1 MRNMGNEKW
10 ESELKVLSDFFRSDT
25 EKIYLVIGRETA
37 GLYRMASESL
47 AAANRENDNLVFLYE
62 IWEGEHSKHF
72 LYRWLR
78 ETAFGQAFQG
88 SGSWSDMMDA
98 NPESAHQ
105 FRLLVE
111 KDIRPLEIRFLEAV
125 RFVSQILKP
134 EQRLILGIVPRTDLR
149 DKALVDFFRE
159 LLRLIPPRVK
169 LLIFQGE
176 QDVLA
181 QKSDFSPSN
190 RLNLKTPSEAEEAGI
205 RDRIKTCYQAK
216 DIKGTLFRTLGRL
229 AHPAGLDLVSKIT
242 GENADRLLE
251 AATSEELEELLEP
264 LPENRFRLSCPRTC
278 ASATT
283 GEPDLSNVDT
293 LAVEFFEERLSGKA
307 EPYPEAL
314 YHSLAL
320 FRMRDPEI
328 IASKALDTCKV
339 KTDLGWSEIC
349 DEEMDRAI
357 RLLGEGNDALKARLC
372 LKMGEIRE
380 SRNRYPEALEI
391 LETAIK
397 LLTDL
402 NHPSDLQ
409 FAYELKGR
417 AAFSIR
423 DIDSAKSALAESVRL
438 ARELGKENLIADV
451 LSQLAYVHY
460 SVGDLDEAARYYRE
474 SRELYES
481 MSKTHER
488 EGRKGEAA
496 QWANLGHVSYAQGDF
511 SRAEECHRKALE
523 IFGSLGNMEAQAREW
538 GYLGHTFF
546 AAKDFDQA
554 IQAYEQAGKI
564 EEEMGQPLKAAQRH
578 ASVGHTL
585 YAQRKPKRAI
595 RAFQKAL
602 EKYRELHDAE
612 GEAAQ
617 LSNLGLVKGDQ
628 GESDEAVLLFEQSA
642 GIYKEL
648 GDAVNEVNQI
658 IRIGHVRRSQKQYQ
672 EAEKQ
677 YKEGVNRFRSLGYS
691 MGEANTEL
699 QLGQLYTDKKDWG
712 KAIGCFK
719 RARTSYKKMGHVEQE
734 ALSLAMLGNAERN
747 RGQVDEALIS
757 LKNAL
762 NLYKK
767 SENTLGIANVVSQT
781 GLLYYELKK
790 FDEAEKLYREAL
802 EDFEK
807 KEDQEGTANLL
818 SNLGTLYYE
827 TDQTDKALQE
837 YQKALSVLRNMNHP
851 LGIAGV
857 LQNLSYV
864 YEKQKKFGEA
874 SASLKEAREIYEHL
888 QMAEEM
894 EMVEQRMITLE
905 QQAGKALDGLR
916 KEMFPGLH
924 GSDAEAGKSDNKVGR
939 NDPCPCGSGKKY
951 KKCCGGAN

>member
-1 MRNMGNEKW
+1 MGNQNW
-10 ESELKVLSDFFRSDT
+10 ESEQKILSDFFKSDT
-25 EKIYLVIGRETA
+25 EKIYLVLGRETA

-47 AAANRENDNLVFLYE
+47 AVAKRDKNNLVFLYE

-78 ETAFGQAFQG
+78 ETVFGQAFQG
-88 SGSWSDMMDA
+88 FGSWNDVLDA
-98 NPESAHQ
+98 DPKLADR

-111 KDIRPLEIRFLEAV
+111 QDIRPLEIRFLEAV
-125 RFVSQILKP
+125 RFVSQMLKP
-134 EQRLILGIVPRTDLR
+134 EQRMILGVSPRTDLR

-181 QKSDFSPSN
+181 TKSDFSPSN
-190 RLNLKTPSEAEEAGI
+190 RLTLEAPVAAEDAGI
-205 RDRIKTCYQAK
+205 RDRIDTCSQAK
-216 DIKGTLFRTLGRL
+216 DIQGTMFRTLIHL

-242 GENADRLLE
+242 GESADRLLE
-251 AATSEELEELLEP
+251 AATSEGLEELLEQ
-264 LPENRFRLSCPRTC
+264 LPENRFRPAYPRAC
-278 ASATT
+278 ASVET
-283 GEPDLSNVDT
+283 GGPDASNVDT
-293 LAVEFFEERLSGKA
+293 LAVEFFEEHWSAGA

-314 YHSLAL
+314 YHSMAL
-320 FRMRDPEI
+320 FRIGDPEF
-328 IASKALDTCKV
+328 IALKALESCDI
-339 KTDLGWSEIC
+339 KTGLGWSEIS
-349 DEEMDRAI
+349 DEEMGRAL

-380 SRNRYPEALEI
+380 SRNRFPEAMEI

-397 LLTDL
+397 ILADL
-402 NHPSDLQ
+402 NNPSDLQ
-409 FAYELKGR
+409 MAYELKGR

-423 DIDSAKSALAESVRL
+423 DIDSAKSALEESVRL
-438 ARELGKENLIADV
+438 AREIGKESLIADV

-460 SVGDLDEAARYYRE
+460 SVRDLEEAGKYYRE
-474 SRELYES
+474 SRDLYEI

-488 EGRKGEAA
+488 EGRIGQAA
-496 QWANLGHVSYAQGDF
+496 QWANLGHVLYAQGDF
-511 SRAEECHRKALE
+511 SRAEESHRKALE
-523 IFGSLGNMEAQAREW
+523 IFESIGNRDAQAREW

-546 AAKDFDQA
+546 AAKDFDEA
-554 IQAYEQAGKI
+554 IEAYERAGKI
-564 EEEMGQPLKAAQRH
+564 EEEMGEPLKAAQRY
-578 ASVGHTL
+578 ASIGHTL

-595 RAFQKAL
+595 RSFQKAL

-628 GESDEAVLLFEQSA
+628 SESDEAVSLFEQSA
-642 GIYKEL
+642 GIYREL

-677 YKEGVNRFRSLGYS
+677 YKEAVNRFHSLGYF

-699 QLGQLYTDKKDWG
+699 QLGQLYTDKKEWG

-719 RARTSYKKMGHVEQE
+719 RARTSYKKMGHLEQE

-747 RGQVDEALIS
+747 RGQVDEALNS
-757 LKNAL
+757 LDGAL
-762 NLYKK
+762 KLYKK
-767 SENTLGIANVVSQT
+767 SENSLGIANVVSQT
-781 GLLYYELKK
+781 GLLYFELKK

-802 EDFEK
+802 KDFEK
-807 KEDQEGTANLL
+807 KEDLEGTANLL

-827 TDQTDKALQE
+827 TDQTDKAFEE
-837 YQKALSVLRNMNHP
+837 YQKALTVLRNMNHP

-857 LQNLSYV
+857 LQNLSYI
-864 YEKQKKFGEA
+864 YEKQQKFSEA
-874 SASLKEAREIYEHL
+874 TASLKEAREIYEHL
-888 QMAEEM
+888 QMAKEM
-894 EMVEQRMITLE
+894 ETVEQRMVTLE
-905 QQAGKALDGLR
+905 EQAGKALDGLR
-916 KEMFPGLH
+916 KELFPGLH
-924 GSDAEAGKSDNKVGR
+924 GSDAGSQAGDSKVGR

-951 KKCCGGAN
+951 KKCCGAS